1 MNEFYILFFFNSRS
15 IHEVDNISLDNS
27 SFVKCSPVCNNLAD
41 AFLKKPLTSKVYFL
55 CYKRKTDTVTFRNC
69 CKLRKLKKSSFFDV
83 MCERSGTK
91 LTEKKKENMN
101 NVCV

>member
-1 MNEFYILFFFNSRS
+1 MFIFS
-15 IHEVDNISLDNS
+15 
-27 SFVKCSPVCNNLAD
+27 
-41 AFLKKPLTSKVYFL
+41 
-55 CYKRKTDTVTFRNC
+55 VTKGKQTR
-69 CKLRKLKKSSFFDV
+69 LKLKKSSFFDV

>member
-1 MNEFYILFFFNSRS
+1 MSFIYYFFFNSRS
-15 IHEVDNISLDNS
+15 IYEVDNISLDNS

-41 AFLKKPLTSKVYFL
+41 AFLKNH

-69 CKLRKLKKSSFFDV
+69 CKLPKLKKSSFFDV